1 MLNKLLSGLAAA
13 AAAFGM
19 AQAGTYIVEQETS
32 AGSNVFTTVATIQ
45 SYDGTTR
52 TTAGNYNLSNASYNG
67 RPGLPVPV
75 ADGVM
80 MFIVDSS
87 TGPALFMVFD
97 GISDSTRGNA
107 AQTIEM
113 LSGSASVA
121 VSDDGSESA
130 SVSGNTFSYG
140 FRWAGC
146 CTDGLAL
153 DLSGMFSLEQEFQ
166 SFSGLS
172 SFLVFSEG
180 EGSTQLEL
188 GTGLATR
195 ISAVPVPAAGLLLVT
210 GLAGLGLRKR
220 RQA

>member
-1 MLNKLLSGLAAA
+1 MLKKLVGGLAAT
-13 AAAFGM
+13 AAAFGV

-32 AGSNVFTTVATIQ
+32 AGSNVFTTVATIE
-45 SYDGTTR
+45 SFDGTTR
-52 TTAGNYNLSNASYNG
+52 TTAGNYNLNSASYNG
-67 RPGLPVPV
+67 RPGLPS
-75 ADGVM
+75 AIANGVG
-80 MFIVDSS
+80 MFIVDSIS
-87 TGPALFMVFD
+87 GPALFMVFD
-97 GISDSTRGNA
+97 GIRDGSGGNA
-107 AQTIEM
+107 AQTIEL

-121 VSDDGSESA
+121 VSDDGSEAA

-153 DLSGMFSLEQEFQ
+153 DLSGMVSLEQEFQ

-220 RQA
+220 RKA